1 MKKLNLNDL
10 SPDAVAAV
18 KAVIGIVTGKDQ
30 DTQVYEGENYLF
42 SIHAAGG
49 PVAEEREETP
59 RIIAGEPT
67 TGSSRRGTAAAMK
80 PSDIFRALSGC
91 MDEERLQEIED
102 LRIV

>member
-42 SIHAAGG
+42 SIH
-49 PVAEEREETP
+49 VAEEREETP
-59 RIIAGEPT
+59 HIIAGEPT
-67 TGSSRRGTAAAMK
+67 TGSPAAMK
-80 PSDIFRALSGC
+80 PSDIFRALSGS

-102 LRIV
+102 RRYQKSRRNAAQV